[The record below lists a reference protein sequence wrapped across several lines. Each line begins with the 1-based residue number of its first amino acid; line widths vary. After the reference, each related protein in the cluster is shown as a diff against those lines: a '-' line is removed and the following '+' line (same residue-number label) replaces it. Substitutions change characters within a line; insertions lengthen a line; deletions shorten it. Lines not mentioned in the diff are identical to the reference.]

1 MSANDHL
8 QQAQYLL
15 NFYDSDTPLREEY
28 DRDTVRALR
37 SYRSQFSELPINNPS
52 LPYGDL
58 LEKSSKQLKAILHKW
73 STAEEHYSREDTST
87 TTGGPSNRADELTE
101 AARRDR
107 EENLQES
114 EHNLHEHNL
123 QESEHNDSQRK
134 DISPSMGDQTI
145 SLAVLIE
152 ALQMNAGMVKAES
165 IKTSD
170 LGFFYPDA
178 PISWGST
185 NMFVYDGKTYY
196 RDAHTF
202 TTRLKNLCSVKNWKN
217 VKAVVDTCFMGTAT
231 TWWNITIDQDRRL
244 GLLAANNEDRLILAL
259 QEKFKPPPS
268 ESFNRLTTYSIHD

>member
-1 MSANDHL
+1 
-8 QQAQYLL
+8 
-15 NFYDSDTPLREEY
+15 
-28 DRDTVRALR
+28 
-37 SYRSQFSELPINNPS
+37 
-52 LPYGDL
+52 
-58 LEKSSKQLKAILHKW
+58 
-73 STAEEHYSREDTST
+73 
-87 TTGGPSNRADELTE
+87 
-101 AARRDR
+101 
-107 EENLQES
+107 
-114 EHNLHEHNL
+114 
-123 QESEHNDSQRK
+123 
-134 DISPSMGDQTI
+134 MGDQTI
-145 SLAVLIE
+145 SLAGLIE

-217 VKAVVDTCFMGTAT
+217 VKAVVEACFMGTAT

-268 ESFNRLTTYSIHD
+268 SPSTFLPRLDTRLMTAVLVATSHYTLQMFSQQFPTVLEKMLERPAQSSMHGNTWSLRYAGVFQNDTGKQLCVFICL